1 MDAGARDKGPVV
13 AERARDRRAAA
24 ADGGHLTDD

>member
-1 MDAGARDKGPVV
+1 MAAGVRGKDPVT
-13 AERARDRRAAA
+13 AGRARDRRAAA